1 MQTTNTVLM
10 VRPAAFKGNPETRQS
25 NAFQKQACQLTDVS
39 DRAQRAFDAYVNA
52 LRNAGVNVLV
62 KDDLPGQDTPD
73 SLFPNNWLALLE
85 DGTLYTFPMEALNR
99 RRERRQDIL
108 AQIGGDFIVQRR
120 IDLSPHEENGRYL
133 EGTGSL
139 ILDHDN
145 KIAYCCRSSR
155 SSADVGREFEALSGY
170 KIIWFNARDRH
181 LHPIYHTN
189 VMMSVGSRFAIV
201 CLDTLPSRQERA
213 QLIRQLE
220 ATGKT
225 IVEVS
230 LTQMEAFACN
240 VLELH
245 DSHENPVYALST
257 RAWQAFKPE
266 QQAMISSYAKLALG
280 PIDLIE
286 DLGGGG
292 ARCML
297 CEVFLEKRMAF
308 S

>member
-1 MQTTNTVLM
+1 M
-10 VRPAAFKGNPETRQS
+10 VRPVAFKGNPETRES
-25 NAFQKQACQLTDVS
+25 NAFQKHIGQMSDVS
-39 DRAQRAFDAYVNA
+39 REAQCAFDAYVCA
-52 LRNAGVNVLV
+52 LRQAGIDVLI

-99 RRERRQDIL
+99 RRERRQDIM
-108 AQIGGDFIVQRR
+108 AQIGGEFIVQRR
-120 IDLSPHEENGRYL
+120 IDLSPHEHDGRYL

-139 ILDHDN
+139 IFDHDN
-145 KIAYCCRSSR
+145 KIAYCCRSTR
-155 SSADVGREFEALSGY
+155 SCAEVGQEFEALSGY
-170 KIIWFNARDRH
+170 RIIWFTARDRH

-189 VMMSVGSRFAIV
+189 VMMSVGRHFAII
-201 CLDTLPSRQERA
+201 CLETLPSRQERT
-213 QLIRQLE
+213 QLIEQLE

-225 IVEVS
+225 IVDVS
-230 LTQMEAFACN
+230 LAQMEAFACN

-245 DSHENPVYALST
+245 DRHANPVYAMST
-257 RAWQAFKPE
+257 RAWQAFTPE
-266 QQAMISSYAKLALG
+266 QQTMISGYAKLALG

-297 CEVFLEKRMAF
+297 CEVFLEKRMVF